1 MRVKEEK
8 QSVIM
13 EIIKRF
19 SNDLKEM
26 IKNII
31 SLISEF
37 LSTDEKDPSLEEVLE
52 SSGMSEEEKAEVM
65 KSIRD
70 IEQQEKELLVK
81 DKKRK
86 KKEIEKEK
94 EEKLKTQTI
103 NNIQNTNKD
112 VKKTKKEIDSEE
124 RSL

>member
-8 QSVIM
+8 QSIIM

-37 LSTDEKDPSLEEVLE
+37 LSTDEKDPSLEEVLNN
-52 SSGMSEEEKAEVM
+52 SGMSEEEKAEVL
-65 KSIRD
+65 KSIKM
-70 IEQQEKELLVK
+70 IEEEEKLIVVK
-81 DKKRK
+81 EKKRK
-86 KKEIEKEK
+86 KKE
-94 EEKLKTQTI
+94 EEKQSQIKNNI
-103 NNIQNTNKD
+103 PNIQNASQSIKQVEKD
-112 VKKTKKEIDSEE
+112 RKSDE